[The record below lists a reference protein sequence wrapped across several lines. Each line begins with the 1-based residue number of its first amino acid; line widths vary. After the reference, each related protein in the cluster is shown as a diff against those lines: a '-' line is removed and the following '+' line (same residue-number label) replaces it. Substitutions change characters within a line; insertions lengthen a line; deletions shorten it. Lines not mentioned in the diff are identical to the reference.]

1 MGNACMEAEIV
12 GRSIKEAEKGIHR
25 EKKPVVIP
33 YKPMLA
39 LHDVLVSACA
49 GILGAWLSANVLFP
63 GVGLQQQV
71 LLFGLCMVPIA
82 YFGTYRLYS
91 YHLIYNPRYHM
102 LRMCKTFV
110 LSLLTL
116 GIVLASYAS
125 PVTIPQG
132 WFLPAVA
139 VLVSGAL
146 LISRLLG
153 DQLIIL
159 LKPVGLACIII
170 GLAGL
175 TGQRDEPFI
184 STHWREILAGASL
197 SIPLLL
203 VTRSAIV
210 HLVFNRALR
219 RRFRRQA
226 LLIGTNSD
234 AENITDSIIRLKAPL
249 WIAGTVSACEDCRLN
264 IVVRKDS
271 LGKIK
276 DLEAIV
282 GENFFQEVIITDE
295 SIGKPELVGLLDLF
309 TSRGM
314 TIWFVPKLMP
324 IIDLKLEIDNLC
336 GMPMIRLGSNPFHGL
351 FRRVKYAF
359 DAVAALLGFIL
370 LLPVFAAFALIIK
383 LTSEGPVFYR
393 PTAVGKGGSFFKMYK
408 FRSMI
413 TGASNA
419 PHKEYVT
426 KMIMGEIT
434 QDGSGKTLKITNDSR
449 VTGIGRILRRT
460 SMDELPQIINVLKGE
475 MSLVGPRPC
484 LPYEYEVYKD
494 WHKKRTA
501 VRPGITGLWQVV
513 GRSEVSFED
522 MILLDLYYIYNRS
535 LEMDFNI
542 LFETIFVVLK
552 KRGAY

>member
-1 MGNACMEAEIV
+1 METEIV
-12 GRSIKEAEKGIHR
+12 RSAFKEADKSTRR

-39 LHDVLVSACA
+39 LHDVLVAACA
-49 GILGAWLSANVLFP
+49 AILGTWLSADVFFP
-63 GVGLQQQV
+63 GVGRQQQV
-71 LLFGLCMVPIA
+71 LLLGLCMIPIT
-82 YFGTYRLYS
+82 YFGTFRLYS
-91 YHLIYNPRYHM
+91 YHLIYNPRYH
-102 LRMCKTFV
+102 LLHMCKTFV

-116 GIVLASYAS
+116 GIVLASYSS

-132 WFLPAVA
+132 WILPGVA
-139 VLVSGAL
+139 MLVIAAL

-175 TGQRDEPFI
+175 IGHREEPFI
-184 STHWREILAGASL
+184 PNHWREILAGASL

-203 VTRSAIV
+203 ATRWAVV

-219 RRFRRQA
+219 RQFRRQA
-226 LLIGTNSD
+226 LLIGANSD
-234 AENITDSIIRLKAPL
+234 AENITDLIIRLKAPV
-249 WIAGTVSACEDCRLN
+249 WIAGTVSTCEDCHLN
-264 IVVRKDS
+264 LVVRKDS

-324 IIDLKLEIDNLC
+324 IIDMKLEIDNLC
-336 GMPMIRLGSNPFHGL
+336 GMPMIRLGSNPYQGL
-351 FRRVKYAF
+351 FRRVKYGF
-359 DAVAALLGFIL
+359 DAVASLLGSIL
-370 LLPVFAAFALIIK
+370 LLPVFAAFALVIK

-393 PTAVGKGGSFFKMYK
+393 PTAVGKAGSFFKMYK

-413 TGASNA
+413 TGAS
-419 PHKEYVT
+419 HTLHQEYVT
-426 KMIMGEIT
+426 KMIKGEIT
-434 QDGSGKTLKITNDSR
+434 QDGSGKTLKLTNDPR
-449 VTGIGRILRRT
+449 VTWIGRFLRRT
-460 SMDELPQIINVLKGE
+460 SMDELPQIINVMKGE

-535 LEMDFNI
+535 LEMDLNI
-542 LFETIFVVLK
+542 LFETIFAILNK
-552 KRGAY
+552 KGAY